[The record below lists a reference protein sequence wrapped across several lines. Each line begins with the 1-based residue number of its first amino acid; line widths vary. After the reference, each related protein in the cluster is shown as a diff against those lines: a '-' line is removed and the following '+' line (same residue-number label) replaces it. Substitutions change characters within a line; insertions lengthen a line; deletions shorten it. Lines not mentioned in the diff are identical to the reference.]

1 MKWILRCMFPMDRFN
16 KWTFYKSEQSIMTR
30 SWVWNLSI
38 SRTRIVVCYI
48 LHMFVLAPYEHLIYY
63 KNMIESPIWL
73 VILVLSQ
80 FLCGFLGRGRDNSIL
95 VALVCL
101 NWIIIQ
107 VIRVVLIKRCLTN
120 TNEKVNSMT
129 NQKKGNLSAWS
140 VRKQKPPSSD
150 WCKFCIWLV
159 ETLAQNF

>member
-1 MKWILRCMFPMDRFN
+1 
-16 KWTFYKSEQSIMTR
+16 
-30 SWVWNLSI
+30 
-38 SRTRIVVCYI
+38 
-48 LHMFVLAPYEHLIYY
+48 
-63 KNMIESPIWL
+63 MIESPIWL

-95 VALVCL
+95 VALVCV

-107 VIRVVLIKRCLTN
+107 VIRVVLIKWCLAN
-120 TNEKVNSMT
+120 TNKKVNSMT